1 MWRDYSSGLL
11 KNNHT
16 SVLSVRVSAF
26 ISALLLSLL
35 CGLFYNMWKY
45 EVERI
50 EREEGGW
57 HSRLI
62 GEISDKDLEAIKN
75 FGNVKDAVRNESGK
89 AGISTDIGDAGT
101 LTDIEGAET
110 LTDIEEAEEL
120 MDIEGAEALTDI
132 EGAEA
137 LTDIEGAEA
146 LTVNEGEENSAD
158 LYFYDL
164 RNVFSDTPRIAEL
177 VGISPE
183 KAVYNYPLLAMYLI
197 RDSRDTAPRLVFP
210 MFIII
215 MAMASMS
222 LVVIIHNAFAVSMN
236 ARVHQFGIFSSIG
249 ATPRQIRTCLL
260 QEAAALCAVPVIAGN
275 MLGIAGAMGLLHM
288 TNVLLAGGA
297 AGRHKAV
304 FGVHPLVLAGAL
316 GVTVVTIWI
325 SAWLPARK
333 LSRLT
338 PLEAIRSTDE
348 LQLKRRKNSPILAR
362 LFGVEGELAGNAL
375 KAQKKALRTASL
387 SLALAFMAYTMMQ
400 CFFSLSGIS
409 TRETYF
415 ERYQNVWDIMVTV
428 KDAGADIFEETKA
441 VRNLAGV
448 KDAAA
453 YQKAS
458 AKRII
463 TEEEMS
469 EDMKAFGGFSHAS
482 GEFVTKVDSGWLVNA
497 PILVMDD
504 DSFLDYCKQIGIAPR
519 LDGAVIRNQ
528 IRDVTNPDFRHPDFM
543 PYLKQDDLEKE
554 SADAL
559 RESEKE
565 ESVSDLG
572 MLEKEESVSDL
583 QQSEKTAVSVLRQS
597 GNEQV
602 TAEIPVLS
610 YAEEVPALREEYA
623 TLDYYELVHFIPVS
637 LWEEIKGQTGG
648 GESDVYIRVLG
659 KENAALEVLNTL
671 QDQIEQLLSRKYT
684 VECENRIQEYETNRI
699 QIRGMMTF
707 FGALCVLLA
716 LIGIGNIFSNT
727 LGFVRQRKREFARYM
742 SIGLTPEELRKMFCI
757 EALAIAGRPIL
768 ITLPPAVLAAGY
780 MLKLS
785 YVDAGE
791 FLAEAPLMPIT
802 AFMLAILGAVGLAYF
817 LAWRNVRRISLAEVL
832 RDDTMM

>member
-89 AGISTDIGDAGT
+89 AGISTDIGDA
-101 LTDIEGAET
+101 
-110 LTDIEEAEEL
+110 
-120 MDIEGAEALTDI
+120 
-132 EGAEA
+132 EA

-146 LTVNEGEENSAD
+146 LTVNEGAENSAD

-275 MLGIAGAMGLLHM
+275 LLGIAGAMGLLHM

-304 FGVHPLVLAGAL
+304 FSVHPLVLAGGV
-316 GVTVVTIWI
+316 GVTVGTIWI

-375 KAQKKALRTASL
+375 KAQKKALRTASF

-428 KDAGADIFEETKA
+428 KDAGADIFEETEA
-441 VRNLAGV
+441 VRKLAGV

-458 AKRII
+458 ARRII

-504 DSFLDYCKQIGIAPR
+504 ESFLDYCKQIGIAPR

-528 IRDVTNPDFRHPDFM
+528 IRDVTNPDFRHPDFL

-554 SADAL
+554 SA
-559 RESEKE
+559 SI
-565 ESVSDLG
+565 
-572 MLEKEESVSDL
+572 
-583 QQSEKTAVSVLRQS
+583 LRQS

-659 KENAALEVLNTL
+659 KENAALEELNAL

-684 VECENRIQEYETNRI
+684 VECENRIQEYETSRI
-699 QIRGMMTF
+699 QIWGMMTF

-785 YVDAGE
+785 YVEVGE

>member
-89 AGISTDIGDAGT
+89 AGISRDIGD
-101 LTDIEGAET
+101 
-110 LTDIEEAEEL
+110 
-120 MDIEGAEALTDI
+120 
-132 EGAEA
+132 
-137 LTDIEGAEA
+137 AEA

-164 RNVFSDTPRIAEL
+164 RNVFSDTPQIAKL

-275 MLGIAGAMGLLHM
+275 LLGIAGAMGLLHM

-375 KAQKKALRTASL
+375 KAQKKALRTASF

-441 VRNLAGV
+441 VRKLAGV

-504 DSFLDYCKQIGIAPR
+504 DSFLDYCKQIGITPR

-559 RESEKE
+559 QESEKE

-583 QQSEKTAVSVLRQS
+583 QQSEKAAVSILRQS

-623 TLDYYELVHFIPVS
+623 ALDYYELVHFIPVS
-637 LWEEIKGQTGG
+637 LWEEIKGQIGG
-648 GESDVYIRVLG
+648 GESDAYIRVLG
-659 KENAALEVLNTL
+659 KENAALEELNAL